1 MTDDLKVAADRWCES
16 SGAHLDWPQ
25 GEPGDCPIC
34 GAAGRRFHQIPGSQ
48 PPKWACFSLKR
59 HHAVGHLA
67 PRGEVP
73 VWWGDA
79 LDLEVLARGYA
90 GDAAGRARV
99 LRDDGYLTGSAA
111 PARARRSPLPPPP
124 PAPPPPEP
132 PPVAGT
138 VDLSRWRLEG
148 TLWDRPNAGPGK
160 RLAKT
165 WPELTGLLADP
176 VPLPGSPD
184 DALDERKRKL
194 PAWAAHTFDG
204 AGGPYNRLI
213 LDGKSPA
220 VHWITAI
227 VLDLDAKPGA
237 PPPECG
243 DPTLTPDRLAE
254 LLEAVAPGAAWF
266 AHTTTKSTPEIRR
279 WRVVLPLAERMTRAW
294 YRVLAGALRLRFLR
308 AGSFAFEADQAKNVG
323 PSPMWFVCSHRPES
337 PGAFEAVEGGA
348 HAIDGWA
355 YVRAY
360 AAGDGHDAS
369 GGPNA
374 DDASAPDDRYLSEL
388 RDRNANRAA
397 ELVARLARGETF
409 DDAPPPVAP
418 SPDAGP
424 ASDAAAAESAR
435 LVAHMHVRAVA
446 ARLVATLEDPRP
458 PVYFGWPGGAE
469 TWPES
474 GKGAT
479 IGRGEILPCSTAGR
493 MKRGERWDALWRAIG
508 PMYPDRVGVFIGRP
522 GRGKS
527 AFALQV
533 AEAVATGGHPVL
545 FASAEM
551 GGDELVSR
559 LLALRAVG
567 PASDTEGWGIAWSA
581 IQHRKAP
588 ADDLRAAVEA
598 LVEACPNLYVWC
610 PKSNERTAEALQRRV
625 ELVVEANGGRPPFVV
640 IDYLQ
645 RFAPDSDERGR
656 REAVAA
662 VSNVARAIAR
672 PGELGPTWPGAAVV
686 ALSSTARGYYD
697 LYATI
702 ANLRDANEDDAIEG
716 TGKETGEI
724 EFDAPLLMGLTS
736 QMGEPGRPGRAVLA
750 VAKNRAGSREVKAV
764 YLQWAPACGRFTEE
778 PAQETARWAVN
789 EASERAAQ
797 ADATGKGKVKRK
809 PTPAPPSDGWGD
821 S

>member
-1 MTDDLKVAADRWCES
+1 MD
-16 SGAHLDWPQ
+16 
-25 GEPGDCPIC
+25 
-34 GAAGRRFHQIPGSQ
+34 
-48 PPKWACFSLKR
+48 
-59 HHAVGHLA
+59 
-67 PRGEVP
+67 

-90 GDAAGRARV
+90 GDPGARARI
-99 LRDDGYLTGSAA
+99 LRDDGYLTSSA
-111 PARARRSPLPPPP
+111 PRARQARRTALPPPP
-124 PAPPPPEP
+124 PPPPPPEP
-132 PPVAGT
+132 AP
-138 VDLSRWRLEG
+138 LEG
-148 TLWDRPNAGPGK
+148 TADMSRWQLEGTAWARPMDRAPGT
-160 RLAKT
+160 RLACS
-165 WPELTGLLADP
+165 WPGLTGLLSEP
-176 VPLPGSPD
+176 VPLGGDPGD
-184 DALDERKRKL
+184 NLDERKRRL
-194 PAWAAHTFDG
+194 PAWAAHTF
-204 AGGPYNRLI
+204 GGPEGPHSRNVP
-213 LDGKSPA
+213 DGGGSPRID
-220 VHWITAI
+220 WITAI

-237 PPPECG
+237 EPPACG
-243 DPTLTPDRLAE
+243 DPTLTPERLAE
-254 LLEAVAPGAAWF
+254 LLETVAPACAWF
-266 AHTTTKSTPEIRR
+266 AHTTTKSTPELRR
-279 WRVVLPLAERMTRAW
+279 WRVVLPLAERMSRDW
-294 YRVLAGALRLRFLR
+294 YRVLVGALRLLFLR
-308 AGSFAFEADQAKNVG
+308 AGSFAFEADQGKNQG
-323 PSPMWFVCSHRPES
+323 PSPMWFVGGVRPEA
-337 PGAFEAVEGGA
+337 PETFEAVEGGA
-348 HAIDGWA
+348 LALDGWA

-360 AAGDGHDAS
+360 ATADGHDAG
-369 GGPNA
+369 GGPNLDDVWLP
-374 DDASAPDDRYLSEL
+374 DDAWINDIRKRIDTRAKALVTRI
-388 RDRNANRAA
+388 AN
-397 ELVARLARGETF
+397 GEPINDEPPPVEADT
-409 DDAPPPVAP
+409 APPPSAP
-418 SPDAGP
+418 NAPG
-424 ASDAAAAESAR
+424 AAAVETVADRAR
-435 LVAHMHVRAVA
+435 HVADMHVRAVA

-567 PASDTEGWGIAWSA
+567 PKNDTEGWGIAWSA

-588 ADDLRAAVEA
+588 ADDLRVAVEA

-702 ANLRDANEDDAIEG
+702 PNLRDANEDDAIEG

-736 QMGEPGRPGRAVLA
+736 QMSEPGRPGRAVLA

-764 YLQWAPACGRFTEE
+764 YFQWAPACGRFTEE
-778 PAQETARWAVN
+778 PAQETARRAKK

-797 ADATGKGKVKRK
+797 AAAKGNGKPKN
-809 PTPAPPSDGWGD
+809 APPSDDWGP